1 MNRVFYAIIL
11 IALVFGGFREIGW
24 EPPIDDPDALSPME
38 AVTNGL
44 FDSVKAAVVDVV
56 LPLVGAMAFFLG
68 IMKVAERAGA
78 TDVLARFMRP
88 LMKLLFPE
96 VPANHPAMSAMVLN
110 FAANGLGLGNAAT
123 PFGIKAMQE
132 LDRLN
137 GEKGTATN
145 AMALFLAINTASVT
159 LLPTGVMGLR
169 ASLGSLQPAGIMP
182 TTLAATVVAT
192 GSAIV
197 MAKMFQRFVPEPP
210 LVDDPRTTVA
220 GEAGHVDEG
229 WPLWLS
235 GLVFLLVLGIIPIT
249 VLYGEQLS
257 PWMVPLI
264 VAGFLTFGMVRGV
277 AVYEA
282 LVEGGKE
289 GFETAVRIIPYV
301 VAILGA
307 IGMLRGSGAIDLFAR
322 VVGPITAPF
331 GLPAEVIPMTLLRPL
346 SGNGAFGVMIDT
358 MQRYGPDSYIGYLV
372 STLQGTSETT
382 FYVIAVYFGAVQVQR
397 IRHTMV
403 VALLSDAVAVV
414 ASVAA
419 CLVYFRWNGLAY

>member
-1 MNRVFYAIIL
+1 
-11 IALVFGGFREIGW
+11 
-24 EPPIDDPDALSPME
+24 
-38 AVTNGL
+38 L
-44 FDSVKAAVVDVV
+44 FTSIKAAVIDVV
-56 LPLVGAMAFFLG
+56 FPLIGAMAFFLG

-88 LMKLLFPE
+88 LMRLLFPD

-159 LLPTGVMGLR
+159 LLPSGVIGIR
-169 ASLGSLQPAGIMP
+169 ASLGSMQPAGIMP
-182 TTLAATVVAT
+182 TTLAATVIGT
-192 GSAIV
+192 GSAIA
-197 MAKMFQRFVPEPP
+197 MAKLFQRFVPEPP
-210 LVDDPRTTVA
+210 LVEDPRTTTA

-235 GLVFLLVLGIIPIT
+235 VLVFVVVLGLIPLT
-249 VLYGEQLS
+249 VIYGNQVS
-257 PWMVPLI
+257 PWIVPII
-264 VAGFLTFGMVRGV
+264 VVGFLTFGMARGV

-282 LVEGGKE
+282 LVEGAKE

-307 IGMLRGSGAIDLFAR
+307 IGMLRGSGCDRPVRAGGGSAHGTLRAAGGGDPDDPAPPA
-322 VVGPITAPF
+322 VGQRR
-331 GLPAEVIPMTLLRPL
+331 LRCDDRHDEDLRPGQL
-346 SGNGAFGVMIDT
+346 HRVPGEHAA
-358 MQRYGPDSYIGYLV
+358 
-372 STLQGTSETT
+372 GTSETT

-403 VALLSDAVAVV
+403 VALMADFVAVV

-419 CLVYFRWNGLAY
+419 CLAYFRWNGLSF

>member
-1 MNRVFYAIIL
+1 MNRVFFAIIV
-11 IALVFGGFREIGW
+11 IAFVFGGFREWGW
-24 EPPIDDPDALSPME
+24 EPPVDDPEALSPMQ
-38 AVTNGL
+38 AVTDGL
-44 FDSVKAAVVDVV
+44 FTSIKAAVVDVV
-56 LPLVGAMAFFLG
+56 FPLVGAMAFFLG

-88 LMKLLFPE
+88 LMRLLFPD

-159 LLPTGVMGLR
+159 LLPSGVIGIR
-169 ASLGSLQPAGIMP
+169 ASLGSIQPAGIMP
-182 TTLAATVVAT
+182 TTLAATVIGT
-192 GSAIV
+192 GSAIA
-197 MAKMFQRFVPEPP
+197 MAKLFQRFAPEPP
-210 LVDDPRTTVA
+210 LVEDPRTTTA
-220 GEAGHVDEG
+220 GDPGHVEEG

-235 GLVFLLVLGIIPIT
+235 VLVFVVVLAIIPLT
-249 VLYGEQLS
+249 VIYGNEVS
-257 PWMVPLI
+257 PWIVPII
-264 VAGFLTFGMVRGV
+264 VVGFLTFGMARGV

-282 LVEGGKE
+282 LVEGAKE

-307 IGMLRGSGAIDLFAR
+307 IGMLRGSGAIELFAR

-346 SGNGAFGVMIDT
+346 SGTGAYGVMIDT
-358 MQRYGPDSYIGYLV
+358 MKTYGPDSYIGYLV

-382 FYVIAVYFGAVQVQR
+382 FYVIAVYYGAVQVQR

-403 VALLSDAVAVV
+403 VALLADVIAVV

-419 CLVYFRWNGLAY
+419 CVAYFRWNGLSF